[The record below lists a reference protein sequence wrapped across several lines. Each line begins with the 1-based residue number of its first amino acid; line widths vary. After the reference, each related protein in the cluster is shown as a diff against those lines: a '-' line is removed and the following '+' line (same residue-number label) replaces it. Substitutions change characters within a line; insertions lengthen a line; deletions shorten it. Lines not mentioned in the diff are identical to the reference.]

1 MGMVRNNINIEGLSS
16 EEELP
21 KKNNGQL
28 ITYSETDNLHIPD
41 INPEA
46 KGIYEVSIDI
56 DIVSKRA
63 VNTGIGK
70 IIILDGLKKYKI
82 LYIENNDSSSASI
95 LYLEAPYNTF
105 VELPKNAGNV
115 SEMNIHIL
123 DAYYFLADS
132 RNIYEYLVYQLDIHH
147 DQRIVKKPQANLSE
161 EESFDETLLSRLKGV
176 SNVLNEAA
184 LSSESFGEEQSNIL
198 ICYRNVDEVF
208 M

>member
-1 MGMVRNNINIEGLSS
+1 MGTVRNNINIEGLSL

-41 INPEA
+41 SNPEA
-46 KGIYEVSIDI
+46 KGIYEISIEI

-63 VNTGIGK
+63 VNTGVGK
-70 IIILDGLKKYKI
+70 IVVLDGLRKYKI
-82 LYIENNDSSSASI
+82 LYIENNEASSASI

-105 VELPKNAGNV
+105 VELPQNAGSV
-115 SEMNIHIL
+115 SEMNIHII
-123 DAYYFLADS
+123 DAYYYLTDS
-132 RNIYEYLVYQLDIHH
+132 RNIYEHLVYQLDIHH
-147 DQRIVKKPQANLSE
+147 DQRMVKKAQASLLE
-161 EESFDETLLSRLKGV
+161 EESFDESLLKRLKGV

-184 LSSESFGEEQSNIL
+184 LSSESFGEGESNVA
-198 ICYRNVDEVF
+198 ICYRKVDEVF